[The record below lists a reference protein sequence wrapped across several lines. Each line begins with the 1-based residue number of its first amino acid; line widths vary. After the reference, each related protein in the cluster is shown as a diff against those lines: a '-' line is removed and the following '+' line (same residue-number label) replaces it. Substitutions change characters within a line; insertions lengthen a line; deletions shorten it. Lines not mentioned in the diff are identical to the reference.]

1 MKHPLDDHAEE
12 VRDPCVYTY
21 TAALPFS
28 LGVEDD
34 FEYVFASNEEYADPV
49 DRALYGDN
57 LTVRIRAFTY
67 KVSGLPMWPTGMHQA
82 LLAFYD
88 HDFGDDPDARFGDD
102 DLSQHYQWI
111 SMETPSAPSAQELKK
126 DDPAF
131 AFHRC
136 LSALNL
142 CLRGIQAATADITIR
157 PITSHDLRPIVVI
170 GALLSSG
177 DWQLL
182 NSMLMH
188 PEARPDGLAPE
199 REPIAESRLEGG
211 VSAVL
216 TQKPYLTTML
226 WRARA
231 QRALRQ
237 TGDPAEAIISFQI
250 SAESLLFDTYRMLL
264 IDEGL
269 SSAELDAELE
279 LDRTFKSLVT
289 RTLPARLGGRWDV
302 TAAKTPVGGYW
313 AKLYQVRNAI
323 VHVGAEP
330 HAVHAEAAQDGYRQ
344 LRDHL
349 EDRLRAKRN
358 VYPRTT
364 YARLGEEGLKR
375 CGRLPRKMRNFLE
388 TVSQEPGP
396 WYWPYDLAERDP
408 PDKRTST
415 SNSQRT

>member
-1 MKHPLDDHAEE
+1 
-12 VRDPCVYTY
+12 
-21 TAALPFS
+21 
-28 LGVEDD
+28 
-34 FEYVFASNEEYADPV
+34 
-49 DRALYGDN
+49 
-57 LTVRIRAFTY
+57 
-67 KVSGLPMWPTGMHQA
+67 
-82 LLAFYD
+82 
-88 HDFGDDPDARFGDD
+88 
-102 DLSQHYQWI
+102 
-111 SMETPSAPSAQELKK
+111 
-126 DDPAF
+126 
-131 AFHRC
+131 
-136 LSALNL
+136 
-142 CLRGIQAATADITIR
+142 
-157 PITSHDLRPIVVI
+157 
-170 GALLSSG
+170 
-177 DWQLL
+177 
-182 NSMLMH
+182 MLMH

-237 TGDPAEAIISFQI
+237 TGDPADAIISFQI